1 MKPALMPFVAAV
13 AMNAAMLGTYHYW
26 LVRPIPT
33 VAVVDAARVYREE
46 QERHLQAISTSPDDT
61 ARDAAIAA
69 ARRFANAFP
78 AHLAG
83 LEQDCGCLVVD
94 RSAIAAAPG
103 AILDL
108 TVQLRHRVRP

>member
-13 AMNAAMLGTYHYW
+13 AMNAATLGAYHYW

-33 VAVVDAARVYREE
+33 IGVVDAARVYREE
-46 QERHLQAISTSPDDT
+46 QERHLQAISASPDT
-61 ARDAAIAA
+61 PAREVAIAA
-69 ARRFANAFP
+69 ARRFASAFP
-78 AHLAG
+78 AYLAS
-83 LEQDCGCLVVD
+83 LEHDCRCLVVE

-108 TVQLRHRVRP
+108 TPQLRLRVRP